1 MSKKN
6 VDPFSDSDSSSEPPS
21 IFSSDNEENSDV
33 DNSVIINDKN
43 TKSDEADIK
52 YMDEDESSDSES
64 ESESKKKSKKSKKS
78 KESKKS
84 VTKKK
89 NNLLVGNRIITEY
102 VLIDANNYHFKTWIE
117 CFPDCKVNLKLL
129 LFRPEWFDFFKHV
142 ESKTYFPQL
151 ESKLSSYLEKRQRIV
166 PYPELLFNTMNVLP
180 PGKIKVVI
188 LGQDPYPG
196 SCISGVPYAMGCS
209 FSVPLNCP
217 VPKSLANIYTNLIKF
232 NHMRKAPKH
241 GCLASWILQGTFMI
255 NSAFTTVLN
264 ESGVHARTWES
275 FTADLIDYLTDN
287 YDDLIFVA
295 WGAHAHK
302 LCQRVDPKKHYI
314 ITSSHPSPYSV
325 SNTMTSMS
333 YGPNPKKVTYPS
345 FNSVDH
351 FGKIN
356 EHLKSRNKKPIF
368 WDL

>member
-6 VDPFSDSDSSSEPPS
+6 VDLFSDSESDSSSDPPS
-21 IFSSDNEENSDV
+21 IFSSDDEENV
-33 DNSVIINDKN
+33 DNSITIDNKN

-52 YMDEDESSDSES
+52 YIDEDESSDSES
-64 ESESKKKSKKSKKS
+64 ESKSKKSKKS
-78 KESKKS
+78 KNSEKSKNS
-84 VTKKK
+84 VAKKK
-89 NNLLVGNRIITEY
+89 QNPLVGNRIITEY
-102 VLIDANNYHFKTWIE
+102 ILIDANNYHFKTWSE
-117 CFPDCKVNLKLL
+117 CFPDRKVNLKLL
-129 LFRPEWFDFFKHV
+129 LFRPEWFEFFEYV
-142 ESKTYFPQL
+142 ENKTYFPRL
-151 ESKLSSYLEKRQRIV
+151 ENKLSSYLEKNQKIV

-180 PGKIKVVI
+180 PSKIKVVI

-196 SCISGVPYAMGCS
+196 SCVSGVPYAMGCS

-217 VPKSLANIYTNLIKF
+217 VPKSLVNIYKNLIKF
-232 NHMRKAPKH
+232 NHMRKAPTH

-255 NSAFTTVLN
+255 NSAFTTDLGK
-264 ESGVHARTWES
+264 SGVHARTWEL
-275 FTADLIDYLTDN
+275 FTADLIDYLNDN
-287 YDDLIFVA
+287 YDDLVFLA
-295 WGAHAHK
+295 WGAHAQK

-325 SNTMTSMS
+325 SNTMTGMS
-333 YGPNPKKVTYPS
+333 YGPNPKNVTYPS